1 MSVCVG
7 TQPLPAKPLGRSDSL
22 GSRARFVWRSAGE
35 VRVAQKWLHS
45 SRGSEK
51 TGGLLEAGSPRH
63 RLTGGLWPCAGVP
76 GPLLGHK
83 GGRVP
88 GEGVL
93 PTEEGAGGEAGTRSR
108 VVAGAG
114 VRRGPAELEGSWVFP
129 PRFSLPR
136 PQTGGGVFPGAQEA
150 RGREAPR
157 LGLAEER
164 SGGRGLSREAG
175 LEPGGSRASSWAGGE
190 AGEARGGAG
199 HRALRPRSHSR
210 VLGLGERPRAARRPA
225 LGARAAPAGAGPAVA
240 NSFICHLNTLSY
252 RPPHRPGDLQTRLA
266 GSEDRSSPC
275 AFWFL
280 PGNVEI

>member
-129 PRFSLPR
+129 PASRYRAPKRVAGFFPGRRRPEDAR
-136 PQTGGGVFPGAQEA
+136 PQGWAWRRSGAGVGAFPGKRGWSREGLGPP
-150 RGREAPR
+150 RGREGRPVRRAAGPDTAPFVPAATPGFWGWQSVR
-157 LGLAEER
+157 GQRGDQPWEPGQHRRALGLP
-164 SGGRGLSREAG
+164 L
-175 LEPGGSRASSWAGGE
+175 PTASFAIS
-190 AGEARGGAG
+190 
-199 HRALRPRSHSR
+199 
-210 VLGLGERPRAARRPA
+210 
-225 LGARAAPAGAGPAVA
+225 
-240 NSFICHLNTLSY
+240 TLS
-252 RPPHRPGDLQTRLA
+252 PIAHRTGPVTCKPG
-266 GSEDRSSPC
+266 
-275 AFWFL
+275 
-280 PGNVEI
+280 